1 MDPVS
6 MNTLAQALG
15 DHPFLR
21 EIPPDALAKL
31 ADCTHEASF
40 PAGAFMFREGA
51 PANRLYLLQ
60 SGRVVLEIAAPG
72 RGTLRVE
79 TLGAGDIL
87 GLSWLFPP
95 YRWQT
100 DAHVV
105 EPVTA
110 LVVDTGCLRGKLDE
124 DPALGYAVMK
134 SLAHQLYERLER
146 VRMQRLD
153 VYRAEP

>member
-1 MDPVS
+1 MEHR
-6 MNTLAQALG
+6 MNALAQALG

-21 EIPPDALAKL
+21 EIPPEVLPRL
-31 ADCTHEASF
+31 ADCASEASF
-40 PAGAFMFREGA
+40 PAGAFIFREGA
-51 PANRLYLLQ
+51 PANRLYLLRA
-60 SGRVVLEIAAPG
+60 GRVALEIVTPG
-72 RGTLRVE
+72 RGATRVE
-79 TLGAGDIL
+79 TLVAGDIL

-95 YRWQT
+95 HRWQA
-100 DAHVV
+100 DAHVL

-110 LVVDTGCLRGKLDE
+110 LVVDASCLRGKLDE
-124 DPALGYAVMK
+124 DPALGYAITK